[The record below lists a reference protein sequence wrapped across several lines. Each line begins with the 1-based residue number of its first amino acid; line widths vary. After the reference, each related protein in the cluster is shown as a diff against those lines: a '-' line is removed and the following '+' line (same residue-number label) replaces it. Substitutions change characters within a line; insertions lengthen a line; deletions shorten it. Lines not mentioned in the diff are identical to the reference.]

1 MSGKFYLLQ
10 LGCPKNEV
18 DGEHLMGALRRAGYV
33 RGSNP
38 SESDV
43 LIVNTCGFIESAK
56 QESINRILELAT
68 YKNGNGKRLLVAGCL
83 AQRYPKQLLKDIPE
97 IDALVGVDR
106 IEDVVEAAQGG
117 VSGNCFVKRPQ
128 KEYDEFDAPR
138 MRADVPWAYIK
149 ISDGCD
155 NACAFCAIP
164 QFRGKNRSRSIDEIL
179 REASEMADSGVREL
193 VVVAQD
199 TTSYGVDRYGKQR
212 LPELMLRLG
221 EIDGICWVRL
231 MYAFPRFV
239 SDELID
245 VIGDGPNIVRY
256 LDMPTQHINDD
267 MLKAMNRG
275 LDGKGTRALLNRLR
289 DSHEN
294 IALRTSVVVGHPT
307 ETDHA
312 FSELADF
319 IADFE
324 FDRLGVF
331 VYSREEGTPAAR
343 MEPQVNVATAE
354 LRRRI
359 LHDIQA
365 EILAQRQD
373 EQIGKTLDV
382 LTLTIEDGE
391 RWGRSEADAPDV
403 DCSVRIDAPVDVG
416 QILRAKCT
424 SVYGVDLVVVPEEP
438 D

>member
-1 MSGKFYLLQ
+1 MPGKFYLLQ

-33 RGSNP
+33 RGEDP
-38 SESDV
+38 AESDV
-43 LIVNTCGFIESAK
+43 LLVNTCGFIESAK
-56 QESINRILELAT
+56 QESINRILELAS

-83 AQRYPKQLLKDIPE
+83 AQRYPAQLLKDIPE

-117 VSGNCFVKRPQ
+117 ATGNCFVTRPQ

-138 MRADVPWAYIK
+138 LRADRPWAYIK

-164 QFRGKNRSRSIDEIL
+164 QFRGKNRSRGFEEIL
-179 REASEMADSGVREL
+179 REATEMAESGVREL

-199 TTSYGVDRYGKQR
+199 TTSYGMDRYGKRR

-221 EIDGICWVRL
+221 EIDGIGWVRL

-239 SDELID
+239 TDELID
-245 VIGDGPNIVRY
+245 VIAGGPSIARY

-275 LDGKGTRALLNRLR
+275 LDGKATRNLLQRLR
-289 DSHEN
+289 DSHPD
-294 IALRTSVVVGHPT
+294 ITLRTSVVVGHPT

-319 IADFE
+319 ISDFE

-331 VYSREEGTPAAR
+331 VYSREEGTPASH
-343 MEPQVNVATAE
+343 MKPQVEVATAE
-354 LRRRI
+354 LRRRL

-365 EILAQRQD
+365 EILAERQD
-373 EQIGKTLDV
+373 RQIGKSLEV
-382 LTLTIEDGE
+382 LSLTIENGE

-403 DCSVRIDAPVDVG
+403 DCTVRIDAPVDVG
-416 QILRAKCT
+416 LLIQTKCT
-424 SVYGVDLVVVPEEP
+424 SVHGVDLVVTPEDP
-438 D
+438 C